1 VRFVDLT
8 TVVSDYQ
15 GVDEQGNGDHV
26 GEFRTLRRLGEGA
39 AGEVFLATPLVEKP
53 YASPGELVAVKR
65 YKPSI
70 LSRPNQLKRIEREAR
85 VGTTLS
91 HEHLVRIY
99 DYVAARNDDAPHLVM
114 EYVDGFPLA
123 SWVGMFHPPSSPL
136 LLQFVDEL
144 LDALE
149 IVHGAGM
156 VHRDV
161 KPGNLMVSSRFSTK
175 LMDFGVVSVA
185 DEESL
190 TGSDDSVGTR
200 RNTAPELLRDR
211 EYDTRSDLY
220 SLGTVIYFLLHGYE
234 IFAGVTQSLALSKL
248 IENDAPEFDVGISER
263 DDVAETLSALAT
275 RLLQKKP
282 EDRPQ
287 SVGDAREML
296 DRVRKSPRLTQG
308 AEPLY
313 GYMATALTGA
323 PNRDAI
329 AFPAKA
335 MADAAREFEIYVY
348 QPRRATDP
356 VLHADVEPSIVYW
369 LDRQRVEAAD
379 VVIALLNEKSFGVG
393 QELEMAAA
401 LGKPLILVH
410 REEIGVSRMILGSFA
425 NVIGVVKYETPE
437 DLVSRLRAV
446 LRDGV
451 KSIRRARKFAAPHG
465 VPIGERLRARRLAQG
480 FKSPEEF
487 AEACGIS
494 SRFVSAIE
502 NGEYRN
508 VGFDVLVGYCRAL
521 DTSIGELLGGIAN
534 IAPADA
540 AAPDNSHQRNLQLV
554 EDLSARLN
562 WSVLDMRTLKQE
574 YLEEFA
580 ARKRPRNLEES
591 DVLAMHEAL
600 EKRKLKGNAG

>member
-1 VRFVDLT
+1 
-8 TVVSDYQ
+8 
-15 GVDEQGNGDHV
+15 
-26 GEFRTLRRLGEGA
+26 
-39 AGEVFLATPLVEKP
+39 
-53 YASPGELVAVKR
+53 
-65 YKPSI
+65 
-70 LSRPNQLKRIEREAR
+70 
-85 VGTTLS
+85 
-91 HEHLVRIY
+91 
-99 DYVAARNDDAPHLVM
+99 
-114 EYVDGFPLA
+114 
-123 SWVGMFHPPSSPL
+123 
-136 LLQFVDEL
+136 
-144 LDALE
+144 
-149 IVHGAGM
+149 
-156 VHRDV
+156 
-161 KPGNLMVSSRFSTK
+161 
-175 LMDFGVVSVA
+175 MDFGVVSVA

-451 KSIRRARKFAAPHG
+451 KSLRRARKFAAPHG